1 MHFFQKYR
9 WLWLTL
15 LILSGSIFS
24 PFVPQAL
31 QISNAIESWFVED
44 DLLLQTY
51 RDFQQ
56 AFGSDEVITVIIH
69 DSVGV
74 VNPET
79 LSAMRQSIQD
89 IRQVDGVEEVHSL
102 ASARTFKFSAGN
114 IFLPALPDTLP
125 RSPAVYDS
133 LTTFYRSA
141 PFVTDNFINREGSSL
156 RLIVQLGL
164 LSEIQHRMDE
174 IVDAVEAVLLAH
186 FPEDKISMGGSTVIY
201 SGLNQLTQRDFAF
214 FLGSG
219 IGLIMLFLLVIYRNF
234 YVIIYSLATFFFVLW
249 LALGIYG
256 ALGYSLNLV
265 SSIAPVL
272 LTIVSLLDIIH
283 ILNHYKAHRQRDIL
297 PALRRVWRPCL
308 FTTLTTVAGFASF
321 LFTPLSILQQ
331 FGLLIGIGLSL
342 ALLVSFVLALF
353 FLPLISYKKS
363 SLGLQTETKLLRL
376 VTFSVKRKY
385 AILALYLLV
394 AVGLS
399 YGLSRIEANTYTL
412 DYFPQEHPVLQNHEE
427 ILNHWGRYFPIDLML
442 YPNDSTPVNSPEL
455 LIKTTQFTQQV
466 TVIEGIDAASG
477 FHELYTQ
484 PLPVIYGPTWR
495 NRMNPKLIERF
506 TQRAL
511 QQDSSMVRRWL
522 PPNYRKGRLILSGD
536 IVSTNELNEMLTKI
550 QRLSREV
557 YGDTAELRPT
567 GYIPLYASI
576 VGYVVTSQ
584 QRSLAIASGL
594 VLVFLLLMLRGKL
607 ALSLVAFLTNLL
619 PVLLILGVMGLADIP
634 LDIATSLIAAVVLGI
649 TIDDTIHFVYHYYL
663 DRERLLH
670 RKNMEMTIQQ
680 VGKAIFITS
689 LLLACGFGLMAFAS
703 AVPVRYFG
711 ILIATAVSGAL
722 LSFTTFLPAL
732 MDVMFYRKGG
742 D

>member
-9 WLWLTL
+9 WLWLSL
-15 LILSGSIFS
+15 LILGGGIFS
-24 PFVPQAL
+24 PFLRDAL

-44 DLLLQTY
+44 DPLLQTY
-51 RDFQQ
+51 GDFQQ

-69 DSVGV
+69 DTAGV
-74 VNPET
+74 VNRQM
-79 LSAMRQSIQD
+79 LSAMQQSIRE
-89 IRQVDGVEEVHSL
+89 IRQVEGVKEVYSL
-102 ASARTFKFSAGN
+102 ANARTFKLSAGN
-114 IFLPALPDTLP
+114 IFLPALPEPLP
-125 RSPAVYDS
+125 DSQTAYDS
-133 LTTFYRSA
+133 LANFYGAA

-164 LSEIQHRMDE
+164 LSEIQNRMDE
-174 IVDAVEAVLLAH
+174 IVDGVEAALLAH
-186 FPEDKISMGGSTVIY
+186 FQEAKISLGGSSVIY
-201 SGLNQLTQRDFAF
+201 SGLNRLTQRDFAF

-219 IGLIMLFLLVIYRNF
+219 IGMIMLFLLVLYRNF
-234 YVIIYSLATFFFVLW
+234 YVILYSLATFFFVLW
-249 LALGIYG
+249 LSLGIYG

-283 ILNHYKAHRQRDIL
+283 ILNHYKAQRQQDIL
-297 PALRRVWRPCL
+297 PALRRVWWPCL

-342 ALLVSFVLALF
+342 ALVISFVLALF
-353 FLPLISYKKS
+353 FLPLISYEKT
-363 SLGLQTETKLLRL
+363 SLGLRTETQLLRL
-376 VTFSVKRKY
+376 FAFSVKRKY
-385 AILALYLLV
+385 TILGFYLL
-394 AVGLS
+394 AAAGLA
-399 YGLSRIEANTYTL
+399 YGVSRIEANTYTL
-412 DYFPQEHPVLQNHEE
+412 GYFPEEHPVLQNHQE
-427 ILNHWGRYFPIDLML
+427 ILQRWGRYFPIDLML
-442 YPNDSTPVNSPEL
+442 YPQASEQVNSPEL
-455 LIKTTQFTQQV
+455 LIKTAQFAQQV
-466 TVIEGIDAASG
+466 TAIEGIGAAGG
-477 FHELYTQ
+477 FHQLYTQ
-484 PLPVIYGPTWR
+484 PLPVLYGPSWR
-495 NRMNPKLIERF
+495 NRMNPKLIDRF

-522 PPNYRKGRLILSGD
+522 PPDYRKGRLILSGE
-536 IVSTNELNEMLTKI
+536 IVSTNELNEMLTQIKS
-550 QRLSREV
+550 LSQEV
-557 YGDTAELRPT
+557 YGGTAELRPT

-594 VLVFLLLMLRGKL
+594 VFIFLLLMLRGKFL
-607 ALSLVAFLTNLL
+607 LSLAAFLTNLL

-663 DRERLLH
+663 DQDKLPH
-670 RKNMEMTIQQ
+670 RKNMEMTIRQ

-732 MDVMFYRKGG
+732 MDVIFYREGR

>member
-9 WLWLTL
+9 WLWLAL

-24 PFVPQAL
+24 PFLPQAL

-44 DLLLQTY
+44 DPLLRTY
-51 RDFQQ
+51 QDFQQ

-69 DSVGV
+69 DPSGV
-74 VNPET
+74 VKPET
-79 LSAMRQSIQD
+79 FTAMQQSIHD
-89 IRQVDGVEEVHSL
+89 IRQVEGVEEVYSL
-102 ASARTFKFSAGN
+102 ANARTFKLSAGN
-114 IFLPALPDTLP
+114 IFLPALPDPLP
-125 RSPAVYDS
+125 EERTAYDS
-133 LTTFYRSA
+133 LASFYQSA
-141 PFVTDNFINREGSSL
+141 PFVTDNFINREGKSL

-164 LSEIQHRMDE
+164 LSEIQNRMDE
-174 IVDAVEAVLLAH
+174 IVDGVEDALLAH
-186 FPEDKISMGGSTVIY
+186 FPREKISLGGSSVIY
-201 SGLNQLTQRDFAF
+201 SGLNRLTQQDFAF

-219 IGLIMLFLLVIYRNF
+219 IGLIMLFLLVLYRNF
-234 YVIIYSLATFFFVLW
+234 YVILYSLATFFFVLW

-283 ILNHYKAHRQRDIL
+283 ILNHYKAHGQKDIL
-297 PALRRVWRPCL
+297 PALRRVWWPCL

-342 ALLVSFVLALF
+342 ALIVSFVLALF
-353 FLPLISYKKS
+353 FLPQITYKKS
-363 SLGLQTETKLLRL
+363 SLGLRTEAQLLRMFY
-376 VTFSVKRKY
+376 FSVKRKY
-385 AILALYLLV
+385 SLLAIYLL
-394 AVGLS
+394 AAAGLV
-399 YGLSRIEANTYTL
+399 YGVNRIEANTYTL
-412 DYFPQEHPVLQNHEE
+412 GYFPEEHSVLQNHQE
-427 ILNHWGRYFPIDLML
+427 ILERWGRYFPIDLMM
-442 YPNDSTPVNSPEL
+442 YPRDTVPVNSPKL
-455 LIKTTQFTQQV
+455 LIKTAQFARRV

-484 PLPVIYGPTWR
+484 PLPVLYGPNWR
-495 NRMNPKLIERF
+495 NRLSPKLIDRF

-511 QQDSSMVRRWL
+511 QQDSSMIRRWL
-522 PPNYRKGRLILSGD
+522 PPDCRKGRLILSGE
-536 IVSTNELNEMLTKI
+536 IVSTNELNKMLTQIKS
-550 QRLSREV
+550 LSREV
-557 YGDTAELRPT
+557 YGDAAELRPT

-594 VLVFLLLMLRGKL
+594 VFIFLLVMLRGKFL
-607 ALSLVAFLTNLL
+607 LSLAAFLTNLL

-663 DRERLLH
+663 DRDKLPH
-670 RKNMEMTIQQ
+670 RKNMEMTIRQ

-732 MDVMFYRKGG
+732 MDVIFYREGRG
-742 D
+742 